1 MRFSAW
7 IFVAGAALALGQ
19 SRLDPA
25 AIERVAM
32 EELRATNTPG
42 AAVAVIAGN
51 RMLFA
56 KGYGLASVESKDPV
70 TPEMLFRLGSTT
82 KMFTAS
88 TVGELALENKIDL
101 NAPVGKY
108 ISGLDP
114 AIARLTANQL
124 MSHTS
129 GLKDEAPMFGSH
141 DETALGAGIHEWKAS
156 FLFTEPG
163 KIYSYSNPGFWL
175 AGYLAETVAAKP
187 YADLVEERV
196 FKPLGMSRSTFR
208 PTMAMT
214 WPLAQGHEVRDG
226 KAVVI
231 RPAADNA
238 AGWPAGSMFSSA
250 VDLSRFVLAFLD
262 GGKLD
267 GKQVLPRELI
277 ALMSSRHADVPG
289 SAGGYGYGLSV
300 SRERG
305 VSWVQHGGSRAGYGS
320 SIIMV
325 PDQNFGVVI
334 VANRSGESMPKT
346 SAAIIEV
353 FLDLEARKKDGIDL
367 RPLTAADLTRYAGV
381 YANGQTRITLRAEE
395 GMLVGGPGQTARRFT
410 RAGKDSVLSEAAGT
424 ALAQRL
430 VGVEG
435 AGGKVEYL
443 HTGGR
448 SYRRVE

>member
-1 MRFSAW
+1 
-7 IFVAGAALALGQ
+7 
-19 SRLDPA
+19 
-25 AIERVAM
+25 
-32 EELRATNTPG
+32 
-42 AAVAVIAGN
+42 
-51 RMLFA
+51 
-56 KGYGLASVESKDPV
+56 
-70 TPEMLFRLGSTT
+70 
-82 KMFTAS
+82 
-88 TVGELALENKIDL
+88 
-101 NAPVGKY
+101 
-108 ISGLDP
+108 
-114 AIARLTANQL
+114 
-124 MSHTS
+124 
-129 GLKDEAPMFGSH
+129 
-141 DETALGAGIHEWKAS
+141 
-156 FLFTEPG
+156 
-163 KIYSYSNPGFWL
+163 
-175 AGYLAETVAAKP
+175 
-187 YADLVEERV
+187 
-196 FKPLGMSRSTFR
+196 
-208 PTMAMT
+208 
-214 WPLAQGHEVRDG
+214 
-226 KAVVI
+226 
-231 RPAADNA
+231 
-238 AGWPAGSMFSSA
+238 MFSSA